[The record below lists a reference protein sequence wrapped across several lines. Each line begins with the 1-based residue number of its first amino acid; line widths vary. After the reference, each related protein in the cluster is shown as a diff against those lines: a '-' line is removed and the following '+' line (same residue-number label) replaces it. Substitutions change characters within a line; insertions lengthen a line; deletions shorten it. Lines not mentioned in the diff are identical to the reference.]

1 MKGLLIKDFRLMKN
15 QKTFLVIIGF
25 IAAMLL
31 VTTDNPS
38 FVICYVTIL
47 FSMFAVTTLSYD
59 EYDNGSAFLFSL
71 PLKRKTYVMEKYIF
85 SLLLGG
91 IAWAVITLLST
102 ACLYFRL
109 PEENIEEYLLSAVI
123 YFGILLI
130 FTTLILPMQ
139 FKFGAEKGRIA
150 ILGFVGIVFIL
161 VFIGSKL
168 LKPMGIDL
176 DAVISEISKVKPV
189 QVVIWLFVSSLVLL
203 CVSYMISVK
212 IMEKKEF

>member
-15 QKTFLVIIGF
+15 QKTFLLVIVF
-25 IAAMLL
+25 IAAILL
-31 VTTDNPS
+31 FTSTNPS

-71 PLKRKTYVMEKYIF
+71 PVKRKTYVMEKYIF

-91 IAWAVITLLST
+91 IAWVAITVLS
-102 ACLYFRL
+102 AAYMYMKH
-109 PEENIEEYLLSAVI
+109 PEESIKEYLFIAVI
-123 YFGILLI
+123 YLGIFLI
-130 FTTLILPMQ
+130 FTTFLLPVQ
-139 FKFGAEKGRIA
+139 FKFGADKGRVA
-150 ILGFVGIVFIL
+150 ILGVVGIVIIL
-161 VFIGSKL
+161 GYIGSKV

-176 DAVISEISKVKPV
+176 DLILQEISEVKPL
-189 QVVIWLFVSSLVLL
+189 QAVIWLFGCSLVLL
-203 CVSYMISVK
+203 CISGIVSLK